1 MNDQQRHALRE
12 QAIALTNEAHAL
24 TDAWGPGGTYRQ
36 ITTALAAGAS
46 GNVSA
51 ASSDLAKNMI
61 VNYVQQQGATAI
73 GHWVAMSHGLI

>member
-24 TDAWGPGGTYRQ
+24 KDAWGPGGTYRQ